1 MTIKDK
7 IMIYIYHKSNEI
19 EQDMETLQIQSRFAP
34 LDSLDHFELMHSKA
48 RLNAWKEFI
57 DDIYKIVINCK

>member
-1 MTIKDK
+1 
-7 IMIYIYHKSNEI
+7 MIYIYHKSNEI
-19 EQDMETLQIQSRFAP
+19 EQDMETLQFQTKFSP
-34 LDSLDHFELMHSKA
+34 LDSLDHFEIMHAKT